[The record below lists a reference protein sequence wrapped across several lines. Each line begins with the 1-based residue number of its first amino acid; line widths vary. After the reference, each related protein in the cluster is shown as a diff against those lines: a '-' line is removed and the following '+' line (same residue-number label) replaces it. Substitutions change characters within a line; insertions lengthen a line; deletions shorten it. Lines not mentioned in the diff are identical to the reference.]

1 MFSKL
6 PINSLISMLY
16 PYCKNIIKCKPIEST
31 YDTQILNIFNTVTT
45 FNEKY
50 INEKKVN
57 NNIHF
62 TNLINNKLIINR
74 GFDHTNVKNDLT
86 SHTNLITKLNNTNLK
101 IYEYIHLDLRTDLVP
116 VLHYKLIFNNQ
127 IMMNLT
133 KTDYEK
139 KYKIIYDKKNVIEIF
154 NKIKNEI

>member
-16 PYCKNIIKCKPIEST
+16 PYCKNIINCKPIEST

-139 KYKIIYDKKNVIEIF
+139 NTKSYMIKKML
-154 NKIKNEI
+154 